1 MSAGR
6 TQNLSD
12 QGEGHL
18 SPKLFWP
25 SQMGVLLSW
34 AWLVVNK
41 GTKFDVIAEA
51 NMCEGC
57 PVSVLMGRE

>member
-12 QGEGHL
+12 RGGGHL

-41 GTKFDVIAEA
+41 STKFNVIAEA
-51 NMCEGC
+51 NTWERC
-57 PVSVLMGRE
+57 PVSVLMGRQ